1 MKKDLK
7 KYFDGEVQD
16 RFLRIKFFSHMET
29 HYKAEHVH
37 LPNDLSLMMR
47 KKIKLASLFS
57 KSLLF
62 STLYVLFYI
71 IITSCIMYKLEIL
84 L

>member
-37 LPNDLSLMMR
+37 SPIPEYFILDNE
-47 KKIKLASLFS
+47 
-57 KSLLF
+57 
-62 STLYVLFYI
+62 
-71 IITSCIMYKLEIL
+71 EIDKVSQL
-84 L
+84 IF